1 MKNKLL
7 ISLWCAGCLACPVYA
22 QKNIVKSAQKV
33 VRVGAV
39 RPEFA
44 HVPGRVYEVDF
55 FEDLLGRENEAVGRS
70 ILGRSLQNLSL
81 EREFYGAARAARDNY
96 IRSLLRI
103 RWMNQWKVF
112 TQNQAAVRKAVKGSL
127 FDRRPIGYDKLFD
140 FSSRWIFLG
149 EMHGHTPIVEEVAG
163 FVANFSRRHPNA
175 PVYFATEFI
184 DTRDDAGQERL
195 FIRTPEELEAF
206 RDNISADMFGPFQAL
221 LKQGVILVGLEDWQE
236 FQYQA
241 QQAFKEGYF
250 DMRLPSDTEYE
261 YRLARSLWGMEHRNQ
276 VWAKRLAFLRQTI
289 GPEAYVFV
297 YTGSGHVNRS
307 LPGNLPFLLKKESSP
322 VITLS
327 VYEEYSLDFFLWDGY
342 VKSPKKDLFNIPC
355 HSRDCRHPQKLL
367 MWHKKPEFT
376 RLLGCDGRVW
386 FF

>member
-1 MKNKLL
+1 MTSKLL
-7 ISLWCAGCLACPVYA
+7 ISLLCAGCLAGPLYA
-22 QKNIVKSAQKV
+22 QKNMVQAAQKAL
-33 VRVGAV
+33 RIGAV
-39 RPEFA
+39 RPEFVR
-44 HVPGRVYEVDF
+44 VPGRSYEVDF
-55 FEDLLGRENEAVGRS
+55 FEELLGKENEAVSRS
-70 ILGRSLQNLSL
+70 VLGRPLQKLSI
-81 EREFYGAARAARDNY
+81 ESDFYGAARAARDSY
-96 IRSLLRI
+96 IRTLLRV
-103 RWMNQWKVF
+103 RWMNQWKTF
-112 TQNQAAVRKAVKGSL
+112 TKNQTAIRKAVKGYL
-127 FDRRPIGYDKLFD
+127 FDRRPIAYDKLFD

-149 EMHGHTPIVEEVAG
+149 EMHGHTPIGEEVAG

-184 DTRDDAGQERL
+184 NTRDDAGQERL

-276 VWAKRLAFLRQTI
+276 VWAKRLAFLRKTV

-297 YTGSGHVNRS
+297 YTGSGHVNRT
-307 LPGNLPFLLKKESSP
+307 LPNNLPFLLKRESSP

-327 VYEEYSLDFFLWDGY
+327 VFDAEPIDFFLWDGY
-342 VKSPKKDLFNIPC
+342 VKPQKREILHTPC
-355 HSRDCRHPQKLL
+355 TPQDCRHPQKLL
-367 MWHKKPEFT
+367 MWHKNPEIT
-376 RLLGCDGRVW
+376 RLLGSDGRVW